1 MKLILCAEPGGETGV
16 LAEACLERA
25 AADVGAE
32 TGVLVEVGA
41 AGSAGSAGGPGKE
54 KKVLRLADWESEG
67 FDFWA
72 FDRLLDG
79 LAAAETPLVLTA
91 PPERLPVMAR
101 QVATRA
107 QRLSGRRNQA
117 SSGELFDRVLARHR
131 ALHDLDLPL
140 VRADYDHALDVWR
153 WLLRLDPRAG
163 LAVQL
168 AALFHD
174 VERLESEALVR
185 REPQGLAYQAAK
197 DAHAERGARM
207 AAELLAG
214 LGVAPATCGRAAR
227 LIARHDRGGESDGS
241 GREPGREPGREW
253 ADFRDEAARL
263 ADADAL
269 SFFSLNSP
277 GYLAYHGP
285 EATRRKVA
293 WTLGRMRPAA
303 RERLA
308 GVRLPAQVRGF
319 LEELDKDGWHSERRP
334 APPPTSG
341 AFSSYLEKKRPR
353 PVGPGSPPSV
363 EGGHAP

>member
-1 MKLILCAEPGGETGV
+1 M
-16 LAEACLERA
+16 AEACLERA
-25 AADVGAE
+25 AADVEAE
-32 TGVLVEVGA
+32 LGMLVEVGT
-41 AGSAGSAGGPGKE
+41 AGSAGFAGGLGKE
-54 KKVLRLADWESEG
+54 KKVLRLADWESEV

-72 FDRLLDG
+72 FDRLLDD
-79 LAAAETPLVLTA
+79 LAAAEAPLILTA
-91 PPERLPVMAR
+91 PRERLPAMAW

-117 SSGELFDRVLARHR
+117 SSGELFDRALARHR
-131 ALHDLDLPL
+131 ALHDLGLPL

-197 DAHAERGARM
+197 NAHAERGART
-207 AAELLAG
+207 AAALLAQ
-214 LGVAPATCGRAAR
+214 LGVAPATCERAAR
-227 LIARHDRGGESDGS
+227 LIALHDRGGESGGGD
-241 GREPGREPGREW
+241 REPGRELGREW
-253 ADFRDEAARL
+253 AGFGTEAARL
-263 ADADAL
+263 TDADAL

-319 LEELDKDGWHSERRP
+319 LEDLDRDAWHSERRP

-341 AFSSYLEKKRPR
+341 AIPSYLEKKRPR
-353 PVGPGSPPSV
+353 PMGPGSPPSV
-363 EGGHAP
+363 ARGHAP

>member
-1 MKLILCAEPGGETGV
+1 MKLILCAEPGEPGV
-16 LAEACLERA
+16 LE
-25 AADVGAE
+25 
-32 TGVLVEVGA
+32 
-41 AGSAGSAGGPGKE
+41 
-54 KKVLRLADWESEG
+54 VLRLADWESED

-72 FDRLLDG
+72 FDRRLDR
-79 LAAAETPLVLTA
+79 LEAAGEPLVLAA
-91 PPERLPVMAR
+91 PRERLPAMAR

-107 QRLSGRRNQA
+107 QRLSGHRNQA

-153 WLLRLDPRAG
+153 WLLRLDPLAG

-185 REPQGLAYQAAK
+185 HEPHGLAYQAAK
-197 DAHAERGARM
+197 DTHAERGARR
-207 AAELLAG
+207 AAELLSQ
-214 LGVAPATCGRAAR
+214 LGVAPATCERVAR
-227 LIARHDRGGESDGS
+227 LIARHDRGGESDGGDQGS
-241 GREPGREPGREW
+241 GREPGREW
-253 ADFRDEAARL
+253 ADFRHEAARL

-308 GVRLPAQVRGF
+308 AVRLPARVRGF
-319 LEELDKDGWHSERRP
+319 LEELDKDGWHSEGRP
-334 APPPTSG
+334 VPSTTSG
-341 AFSSYLEKKRPR
+341 ALSSYLEKKRSR
-353 PVGPGSPPSV
+353 TARPGSPPSV
-363 EGGHAP
+363 TRGLIP